1 MIIAVDGPAASGKG
15 TVARR
20 VAVHYGLPYL
30 DTGALYRATALSV
43 LDNNGNLED
52 GENAALHA
60 SKLKAETLEDPRLRN
75 RTVGASASVVAGH
88 PEVRQALMEYQ
99 RNFAAKERGAV
110 LDGRDIGTVICP
122 DADVKLF
129 VTASVEERA
138 RRRFAELKIRGE
150 DVDPE
155 QVLADIVERDKR
167 DMSRS
172 TAPLRQSADSY
183 LLDTTNLDIEATFK
197 AAVKVIDDMI
207 RRTGCA

>member
-20 VAVHYGLPYL
+20 VAVHYGFPYL
-30 DTGALYRATALSV
+30 DTGSLYRATALSV
-43 LDNNGNLED
+43 LDSNGDLNDPET
-52 GENAALHA
+52 AAKA
-60 SKLKAETLEDPRLRN
+60 ARQLKEETLGDTRLRN
-75 RTVGASASVVAGH
+75 RTVGASASVVASH
-88 PEVRQALMEYQ
+88 PAVREALLKYQ
-99 RNFAAKERGAV
+99 RDFAKKDRGAV

-122 DADVKLF
+122 DADIKLF

-138 RRRFAELKIRGE
+138 RRRYSELKIKGE
-150 DVDPE
+150 DVE
-155 QVLADIVERDKR
+155 KTQVLADIIERDKR

-197 AAVKVIDDMI
+197 AAVKLIDDTI